1 MDPMDKNLPE
11 LIRENIA
18 RVIVGKDETVRL
30 LLTCLFA
37 GGHVLIDDVP
47 GTGKTLMAKSLAVSS
62 GMEFSRIQFTPD
74 LLPSDI
80 TGLNYFDQGESA
92 FIFRPGPVFTHV
104 LLADEINRATPRT
117 QSALL
122 ECMAEGQV
130 TVDGVTRKLEDP
142 FFVIATQNPVET
154 LGTFPLPAAQ
164 MDRFLMRIHMGAMTL
179 EEELAMISRFIE
191 KEPLKTL
198 SPVTSAAD
206 ILSLRSAAR
215 QVFVHE
221 DLRKYMARLVQAT
234 RRLSPGGA
242 IISGASPRGTLA
254 LVRASQS
261 FALLSGRDYVTPEDI
276 RAVSVPVLAH
286 RYLSENTGTEE
297 ERIQEVRTITETV
310 EVPTEDW
317 RRQP

>member
-1 MDPMDKNLPE
+1 MDRNLPE
-11 LIRENIA
+11 RIRENIA

-30 LLTCLFA
+30 LLTSLFA

-62 GMEFSRIQFTPD
+62 GMKFSRIQFTPD

-92 FIFRPGPVFTHV
+92 FVFRPGPVFTHV
-104 LLADEINRATPRT
+104 LLADESNRATPRT

-164 MDRFLMRIHMGAMTL
+164 MDRFLMRIHMGSLTL
-179 EEELAMISRFIE
+179 EEELSMISRFIE
-191 KEPLKTL
+191 KEPLETL
-198 SPVTSAAD
+198 SPVTSATE
-206 ILSLRSAAR
+206 IQHLRDAAR
-215 QVFVHE
+215 TVYVHR
-221 DLRKYMARLVQAT
+221 DLQTYIARVVQAT
-234 RRLSPGGA
+234 RRFSSSGA

-261 FALLSGRDYVTPEDI
+261 YASVSGRDYVTPEDI

-286 RYLSENTGTEE
+286 RCLSENTGTEE
-297 ERIQEVRTITETV
+297 ERIAQVRTITETV

-317 RRQP
+317 RRSS